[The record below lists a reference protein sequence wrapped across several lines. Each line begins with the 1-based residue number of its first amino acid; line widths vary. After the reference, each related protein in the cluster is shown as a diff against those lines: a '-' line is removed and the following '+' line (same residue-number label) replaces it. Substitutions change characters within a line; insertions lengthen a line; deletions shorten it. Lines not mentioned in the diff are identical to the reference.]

1 MSTKRIHS
9 LRLQKRAHPQIK
21 LKRLQKVLMYQKV
34 SIIILMIIA
43 IITTIIIIMVI
54 AIITTTTIVIIIMI
68 IIIIIIIIIVIISCE
83 TPFFVKDPFCALHS
97 VYINNECLN
106 C

>member
-9 LRLQKRAHPQIK
+9 LRLQKRAHSQIK

-34 SIIILMIIA
+34 SIIILMIIT
-43 IITTIIIIMVI
+43 IITTIIITVI
-54 AIITTTTIVIIIMI
+54 AIITTTTIIIIIMK
-68 IIIIIIIIIVIISCE
+68 IIIIIIVIISCE
-83 TPFFVKDPFCALHS
+83 TPFFVKDPFCTLHS

>member
-9 LRLQKRAHPQIK
+9 LRLQKRAHSQIK

-43 IITTIIIIMVI
+43 IITTKIIIMVI
-54 AIITTTTIVIIIMI
+54 AIITTTTIIIIM
-68 IIIIIIIIIVIISCE
+68 IIIIIIIIVIISCE
-83 TPFFVKDPFCALHS
+83 TPFFVKDPFCTLHS